1 MIARFKVLVRAL
13 VRWLVPIV
21 STRPWMVKLAARAF
35 GRFPTLK
42 LRLRRMVS
50 QPVVAPAQTRNLD
63 DAQMRV
69 LIDLREAM
77 QDRSRSGSGT

>member
-1 MIARFKVLVRAL
+1 MRARLKALVRAV

-21 STRPWMVKLAARAF
+21 STRPWLVKLAARAF
-35 GRFPTLK
+35 ARFPTLK

-50 QPVVAPAQTRNLD
+50 QPVVAPTQTRHLD
-63 DAQMRV
+63 DAKMRV

-77 QDRSRSGSGT
+77 QDRPWSGT